1 VSHYLECYKLARG
14 IWPEFHGKKVGVITV
29 LLNRAYRNI
38 AERVLEVDP
47 VADPTDWELVYSKYD
62 SCMIDDVKRVNTPT
76 ITDKVD
82 PEKLKALWPEIRKII
97 FETLPTDEK
106 LMSLMKAAGAATTPE
121 EVHVGE
127 ELLAD
132 ALRFHPYMRYRL
144 LITRLM
150 PMLGLDIMD
159 FME

>member
-1 VSHYLECYKLARG
+1 
-14 IWPEFHGKKVGVITV
+14 
-29 LLNRAYRNI
+29 
-38 AERVLEVDP
+38 
-47 VADPTDWELVYSKYD
+47 
-62 SCMIDDVKRVNTPT
+62 MIDDVKRVNTPT
-76 ITDKVD
+76 ITDKVS

-106 LMSLMKAAGAATTPE
+106 LMSLMKAAGAATTPA
-121 EVHVGE
+121 EVHVGD